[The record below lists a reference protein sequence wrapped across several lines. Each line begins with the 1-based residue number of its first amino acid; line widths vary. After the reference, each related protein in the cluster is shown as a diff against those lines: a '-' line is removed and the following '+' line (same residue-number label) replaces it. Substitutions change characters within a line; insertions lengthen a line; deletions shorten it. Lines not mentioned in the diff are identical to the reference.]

1 MDTVSDIASVASSAT
16 TNTAT
21 IENKAQLV
29 QHVREW
35 VRIDNEMRLLQTKLN
50 EKKKEKQQISAGLMT
65 AMKQNEIHEFDL
77 KDGVLMYTQK
87 QVKKP
92 ISKKHLLTLLSK
104 YFGGNET
111 KADELNTY
119 IMENREVAVQDKL
132 VHKLFKN

>member
-1 MDTVSDIASVASSAT
+1 METISDTASMSSA
-16 TNTAT
+16 AT

-35 VRIDNEMRLLQTKLN
+35 VRIDNEMRVLQTKLN
-50 EKKKEKQQISAGLMT
+50 EKKKEKQGISSGLMH
-65 AMKQNEIHEFDL
+65 AMKQNDIHEFDL

-104 YFGGNET
+104 YFDGNT
-111 KADELNTY
+111 NKADELNAY
-119 IMENREVAVQDKL
+119 IMDNREVEVKDAL
-132 VHKLFKN
+132 VHKHRKI